1 MEDMMNKTNF
11 SGAPI
16 GPSAARALVPS
27 RGGSRLNKN
36 DSVVLL
42 ASDDSAFGDAFESA
56 AAVKKRPIARINRL
70 SELSRTIQ
78 AIHPAVVLL
87 DLDLQGEAV
96 WQSLEET
103 LFEQETCPIV
113 ILLTRQRL
121 FTSTTA
127 VRVGA
132 LAQKSAGPE
141 RLLET
146 VDRAVT
152 ARSGQVN
159 RNAVPRALVRLV
171 RPYLS
176 QRPLA
181 PVLSSTPVQH

>member
-1 MEDMMNKTNF
+1 MNKTNF

-16 GPSAARALVPS
+16 GPSAARALVSP
-27 RGGSRLNKN
+27 RGGSRMSSN

-42 ASDDSAFGDAFESA
+42 ASDDSAFGEEFEIA
-56 AAVKKRPIARINRL
+56 AALKKRPVARISRL

-78 AIHPAVVLL
+78 ALHPAVVLL
-87 DLDLQGEAV
+87 DLDLPGEAV
-96 WQSLEET
+96 WQSLEES
-103 LFEQETCPIV
+103 LFEQETCPLV

-146 VDRAVT
+146 IDRAVLE
-152 ARSGQVN
+152 RSGQAN
-159 RNAVPRALVRLV
+159 RNAVPRALIRLV

-176 QRPLA
+176 QMPLP
-181 PVLSSTPVQH
+181 PVDRSIPIHQ

>member
-1 MEDMMNKTNF
+1 MKKTNF

-16 GPSAARALVPS
+16 GPSAARALVPP
-27 RGGSRLNKN
+27 RGGSRTSNN

-42 ASDDSAFGDAFESA
+42 ASDDSAFGDEFEMA
-56 AAVKKRPIARINRL
+56 ATVKKRPVARINRL
-70 SELSRTIQ
+70 SELSGTIQ

-87 DLDLQGEAV
+87 DLDLPGEAV
-96 WQSLEET
+96 WQSLEES
-103 LFEQETCPIV
+103 LFEQETCPLV

-146 VDRAVT
+146 VDRAIT
-152 ARSGQVN
+152 ERSGQIN

-176 QRPLA
+176 QRPSP
-181 PVLSSTPVQH
+181 PVLRSTPVQH